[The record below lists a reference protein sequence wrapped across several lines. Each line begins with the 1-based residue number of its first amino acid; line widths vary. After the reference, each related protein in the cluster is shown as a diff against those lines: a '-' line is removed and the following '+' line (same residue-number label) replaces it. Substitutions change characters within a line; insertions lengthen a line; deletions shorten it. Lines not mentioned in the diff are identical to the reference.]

1 MKPSNMLIKNGKFFV
16 QPDAGGR
23 DFKVLF
29 KNLAAAGAGR
39 PVDENGFPKGPW
51 TADLLAEAISLID
64 ANRAGIELRTVQLW
78 FQDNDK
84 GISPENIRWLARIF
98 GCDDP
103 KATSAWQAE
112 LSASQRQLVA
122 QRRERQ
128 KSLVSSASEAS
139 NLEEIAVEVGDG
151 IVIDADDDLP
161 DDTQPKRR
169 FSLARTSEAI
179 FGGGSFLDLP
189 VSVFAGAAV
198 LGFMSV
204 FLGVHSIT
212 YAENNGPLKQV
223 GFFWAPNWTLLF
235 MVFLPLFLGFCH
247 EVIAFWK
254 NEGRDLLVAA
264 SGSTE
269 GNNGW
274 LKKVE
279 ASPLTY
285 WSVFLVC
292 IGFAGLFQWVSV
304 RLLPLIDGSRDYAI
318 DWGSIGIIRPELTS
332 VMAQAFFTGIAYLYM
347 CLCFYLFFVGL
358 ILLYTLAYDYR
369 DIKRQS
375 ERVDDDNLS
384 DAILGVSAKIS
395 RGVFRCAI
403 SGILIAICMKLQ
415 SVYLVTDSSDIISW
429 FVNDFLAV
437 TVGNDTIFSSKDFST
452 PNQYTSMLIVMVT
465 VFTFAY
471 VISQVGLARQFG
483 SVPVKMAGCI
493 LSLVIAYTAI
503 GMFDGFSIILGLS
516 ILLAA
521 YGLFD
526 PWLGSRSGNVERRVD
541 VS

>member
-1 MKPSNMLIKNGKFFV
+1 MKPSNVLIKNGKFFV
-16 QPDAGGR
+16 QPDADGR
-23 DFKVLF
+23 DFKALF
-29 KNLAAAGAGR
+29 KHLAAAGAGR
-39 PVDENGFPKGPW
+39 PVDEDGFPQGPW

-84 GISPENIRWLARIF
+84 GISADNIRWLARIF

-112 LSASQRQLVA
+112 LSASRRQLIA

-128 KSLVSSASEAS
+128 KSLVSSAPEAS
-139 NLEEIAVEVGDG
+139 SLEEAVADVDDW
-151 IVIDADDDLP
+151 IVLDSEDDLHA
-161 DDTQPKRR
+161 DAKPKRR

-189 VSVFAGAAV
+189 ASVFAGAVV

-212 YAENNGPLKQV
+212 HAENGGVLKQV

-235 MVFLPLFLGFCH
+235 MVFMPLFLGFSH

-254 NEGRDLLVAA
+254 SEGRALLVSA

-269 GNNGW
+269 GNDGW

-292 IGFAGLFQWVSV
+292 VGFAGVFQWVSV
-304 RLLPLIDGSRDYAI
+304 RLMPLIDGGRDYAI

-358 ILLYTLAYDYR
+358 ILLYTLAYDFR
-369 DIKRQS
+369 DIKSQS
-375 ERVDDDNLS
+375 ERIGDNYPTDS
-384 DAILGVSAKIS
+384 ISGMSAKLS
-395 RGVFRCAI
+395 RGIFRCAI

-415 SVYLVTDSSDIISW
+415 SIYLVTESGDIISW
-429 FVNDFLAV
+429 LVNDFLAV
-437 TVGNDTIFSSKDFST
+437 AVGHGTILSRQDLST
-452 PNQYTSMLIVMVT
+452 PNQYTSLLIVIVT

-471 VISQVGLARQFG
+471 ALSQLGFIRDCRSA
-483 SVPVKMAGCI
+483 SAKMAACVS
-493 LSLVIAYTAI
+493 LLVIAYAAI
-503 GMFDGFSIILGLS
+503 GMFNGFSIILSLS

-526 PWLGSRSGNVERRVD
+526 PWLGARSGNVGGRLD